1 MLTPMVP
8 VAYLRTVHQ
17 FLLQHHQIHTIR
29 DRYRDQDNQ
38 SLLSNRPHSKS
49 TLAMDHMM
57 AIWTDRCAVQI
68 QVSIFVEFFFLLH
81 FENTTFTE
89 SILNIWFIHLL
100 PDCFPNCEIPPPP
113 PPPPQN
119 FQPNMLPPQ
128 LNEAFKLARQMVT
141 DGTKMLSL
149 LQDMSAGLSIPYLNN
164 NNNNPGMPPV
174 KQNFPVF
181 TPETNYYNN

>member
-17 FLLQHHQIHTIR
+17 FLLQHHQIPTIR

-68 QVSIFVEFFFLLH
+68 QVSIFVEFFFLHSL
-81 FENTTFTE
+81 NPSWTFD
-89 SILNIWFIHLL
+89 LFPFHRLL
-100 PDCFPNCEIPPPP
+100 PELWNSTSTTTATTKFPTKHVATTIERGIQVGSSNGYRR
-113 PPPPQN
+113 
-119 FQPNMLPPQ
+119 
-128 LNEAFKLARQMVT
+128 NEDVIAAARHVGWAINTVSQ
-141 DGTKMLSL
+141 
-149 LQDMSAGLSIPYLNN
+149 Q
-164 NNNNPGMPPV
+164 
-174 KQNFPVF
+174 Q
-181 TPETNYYNN
+181 

>member
-68 QVSIFVEFFFLLH
+68 QVSIFVEF
-81 FENTTFTE
+81 
-89 SILNIWFIHLL
+89 SSYRKVRRHLL
-100 PDCFPNCEIPPPP
+100 NPSWTSDLFP
-113 PPPPQN
+113 
-119 FQPNMLPPQ
+119 FHRLLPELWNSTSTTTATTKFPTKYVATTIERSIQ
-128 LNEAFKLARQMVT
+128 VGSSNGYRRNEDVIAAARHVGWAINTVSQ
-141 DGTKMLSL
+141 
-149 LQDMSAGLSIPYLNN
+149 Q
-164 NNNNPGMPPV
+164 
-174 KQNFPVF
+174 Q
-181 TPETNYYNN
+181 